1 MTSQVTR
8 HVQARPSSRR
18 AVNLV
23 IFGVAAGAA
32 AAAFQANAP
41 ASSVAAPSDA
51 RLLSASLSGAHTG
64 VGGDVDKP
72 RLLALRPPTH
82 EGDVQQLT
90 KSLRISEQREAEATA
105 RVKAEREAEERRKIK
120 VFAPTVGTLTS
131 AYGLRW
137 GENHYGLDIANRIGT
152 PIRSVM
158 NGVVIDAGPA
168 SGFGLWV
175 RVRHTDGTVAVYG
188 HINSYSVRE
197 GQQVSAGQI
206 IAEVGNRGNSTGPHL
221 HFELW
226 DQAGRKVDPLA
237 WLRSFGVQI

>member
-1 MTSQVTR
+1 MTSQVAR

-32 AAAFQANAP
+32 AAAFQTNAP
-41 ASSVAAPSDA
+41 ASSEVDSPDT
-51 RLLSASLSGAHTG
+51 RLLSANLSDAYTG

-72 RLLALRPPTH
+72 QLLALRPPPH

-90 KSLRISEQREAEATA
+90 KSLRMSEQREAEEAA
-105 RVKAEREAEERRKIK
+105 RLKAEREAEERRKIK
-120 VFAPTVGTLTS
+120 VFAPTSGTLTS
-131 AYGLRW
+131 AYGPRW
-137 GENHYGLDIANRIGT
+137 GGTHYGLDIANQIGT

-158 NGVVIDAGPA
+158 DGVVIDAGPA

-175 RVRHTDGTVAVYG
+175 RIRHTDGTVAVYG
-188 HINSYSVRE
+188 HINSYSVNE
-197 GQQVSAGQI
+197 GQQVSAGQV

-226 DQAGRKVDPLA
+226 DQAGRKADPLA